1 MGDPKKPKKKF
12 EGPRHPWQ
20 MKRLEEEKTLRDE
33 YAYKNKK
40 EINKMRSI
48 LRGYRAQARNLITA
62 TTKQANRER
71 NQLMKA
77 LYNIGLL
84 EKEAELDDV
93 LALTIRDI
101 MGRRLQSIVLTK
113 KLANSIKQ
121 SRQFITHKHIMVANK
136 VITSPSYLVS
146 RDEEFHVKFNPK
158 ATVKSLLKPSKP
170 VQLKKEEVK
179 DEKPEGATV
188 KPKEGAEK
196 SAGGAVSG

>member
-20 MKRLEEEKTLRDE
+20 MKRLEEEKTLRKD

-40 EINKMRSI
+40 EINKMKSI
-48 LRGYRAQARNLITA
+48 LRGYRAQARNLIAA
-62 TTKQANRER
+62 TTNQANKER
-71 NQLMKA
+71 NQLMKS
-77 LYNIGLL
+77 LYNLGLL
-84 EKEAELDDV
+84 EKEAKLDDV

-101 MGRRLQSIVLTK
+101 MGRRLQSVVLTK

-121 SRQFITHKHIMVANK
+121 SRQFITHKHIMVADK

-158 ATVKSLLKPSKP
+158 ATVKSLLKSGTKT
-170 VQLKKEEVK
+170 VQLKKEEKSEAVG
-179 DEKPEGATV
+179 E
-188 KPKEGAEK
+188 